1 MKESLL
7 NYFEAVEGFFKQLFD
22 DNSIF
27 KSLELHN
34 FNDDYVIYISIYI
47 LAAIFLFIICTLTNF
62 YRLNP
67 TEVIYFTEKPE
78 KSPEK
83 KSQ

>member
-1 MKESLL
+1 MRESMLYYL
-7 NYFEAVEGFFKQLFD
+7 EAIEGFFKQFLD

-78 KSPEK
+78 KSSEK